1 LYNFR
6 GRFAIIDSAF
16 MVQAREHLTPIF
28 QQNEVLFGHDSTPG
42 IIAFEIEGLDK
53 VKIFHRQDGETES
66 DTVPFRPFMLLEG
79 DVALKDWTGEA
90 TLQKL
95 DGRGAFNHLALFPDL
110 NQLAQAKF
118 HLQKKIGKA
127 SSASDLPYWYFSD
140 PLQQFLL
147 LSGKTHFLGMAFG
160 NLRRLQLAIETY
172 CQPGFEFSNSARQ
185 SDRITA
191 IALSD
196 STGWE
201 RLISGKEFDE
211 AEMLRELVK
220 EIGQRDPDVI
230 EGHNLF
236 RFDLEYI
243 EARARKHKVELK
255 FGRNASRLSSH
266 ASRMQIAERT
276 INYRKYEIFGRHL
289 IDTWILAQHYDVA
302 TRALENVGLKE
313 IAHHFGIASSDR
325 TTIPADKTSW
335 YFDHD
340 PDTLFRDV
348 LDDVRETR
356 AVAELLSA
364 SHFVQAQIFPYSY
377 QNIPLRG
384 NATKIDALF
393 LREYLHQGFS
403 VSRPDEGREVVG
415 GYTHMEHQGI
425 ARRILHCDVTSL
437 YPSIMLVYGY
447 LPRKDELGIFAGL
460 LRDLR
465 MFRLK
470 AKELARDARDE
481 DSKFY
486 FNALQSTFK
495 ILINSFYGYLGFQM
509 GHFND
514 FEAANQVTAKGRELI
529 QSAVAWLRER
539 GAQIIEVDTD
549 GIYFIPPQTVGT
561 AVEEENLIAS
571 LKEILPKGI
580 DLELDGRYPAMF
592 SYKMKNYALLDEQGR
607 LLIKGSGL
615 RSRGLEL
622 FQRDWLEEMLTLL
635 LNGEKEKVP
644 DLYQRYLDD
653 LENHRKDISW
663 LAKTETLQDSLESY
677 QTKVK
682 TKKRNAAAP
691 YELALKSQRR
701 YQPGD
706 QISYYVT
713 GTKAKVKISENCK
726 LATQWNP
733 QHPDENVEQYKA
745 KLNELYEKF
754 KPWIES
760 ENPPRQE
767 EELDGEPLLL

>member
-1 LYNFR
+1 
-6 GRFAIIDSAF
+6 
-16 MVQAREHLTPIF
+16 
-28 QQNEVLFGHDSTPG
+28 
-42 IIAFEIEGLDK
+42 
-53 VKIFHRQDGETES
+53 
-66 DTVPFRPFMLLEG
+66 
-79 DVALKDWTGEA
+79 
-90 TLQKL
+90 
-95 DGRGAFNHLALFPDL
+95 
-110 NQLAQAKF
+110 
-118 HLQKKIGKA
+118 
-127 SSASDLPYWYFSD
+127 
-140 PLQQFLL
+140 
-147 LSGKTHFLGMAFG
+147 MAFG
-160 NLRRLQLAIETY
+160 DLRRLQPAIKTY
-172 CQPGFEFSNSARQ
+172 CQPGFEFPNSARE

-220 EIGQRDPDVI
+220 EIGQHDPDVI

-243 EARARKHKVELK
+243 EARARKNKVELK
-255 FGRNASRLSSH
+255 FGRNGSRLSSH
-266 ASRMQIAERT
+266 ASRMQVAERT
-276 INYRKYEIFGRHL
+276 ITYRKYEIFGRHV

-302 TRALENVGLKE
+302 TRTLENVGLKE
-313 IAHHFGIASSDR
+313 IARHFGIASPDR
-325 TTIPADKTSW
+325 TTIPADKASW

-340 PDTLFRDV
+340 PDTLFRDA

-403 VSRPDEGREVVG
+403 VPRPDEGREVVG
-415 GYTHMEHQGI
+415 GYTHMEYQGI
-425 ARRILHCDVTSL
+425 ARRVLHCDVTSL
-437 YPSIMLVYGY
+437 YPSIMLVYDY
-447 LPRKDELGIFAGL
+447 LPQIDELGLFAGL

-470 AKELARDARDE
+470 AKELARDGRNE
-481 DSKFY
+481 DSKLY

-514 FEAANQVTAKGRELI
+514 FDAANQVTAKGRELI
-529 QSAVAWLRER
+529 QSAVAWLTER

-549 GIYFIPPQTVGT
+549 GIYFIPPQAVGT

-607 LLIKGSGL
+607 LRIKGSGL

-622 FQRDWLEEMLTLL
+622 FQREWLEEMLTLL
-635 LNGEKEKVP
+635 LKGEKEKIP
-644 DLYQRYLDD
+644 EPYARYADD
-653 LENHRKDISW
+653 VAYHRKDISW
-663 LAKTETLQDSLESY
+663 LAKTETLQDSLENY
-677 QTKVK
+677 QAKVK
-682 TKKRNAAAP
+682 AKKRNAAAP
-691 YELALKSQRR
+691 YELALKADRR
-701 YQPGD
+701 YQAGD

-713 GTKAKVKISENCK
+713 GSKAKVKISANCK
-726 LATQWNP
+726 LASEWDAKN
-733 QHPDENVEQYKA
+733 PDENVEHYQA
-745 KLNELYEKF
+745 KLKELYDKF
-754 KPWIES
+754 KPWIEGDGAA
-760 ENPPRQE
+760 NPQPDLA
-767 EELDGEPLLL
+767 LDD